1 MTLIIELSPDKEA
14 AFKAQAQAM
23 GLSIGQWLLLQLAE
37 QAGPGL
43 AAPQEPGREV
53 RPVWEVI
60 TENMKHVPSEDL
72 AVLPREG
79 QARLTIMSM
88 ACPREWNEVRL
99 CRHLLLDRAHQYG
112 RCRP

>member
-23 GLSIGQWLLLQLAE
+23 GLSIEQWLLRLAE

-43 AAPQEPGREV
+43 AALQEPEV
-53 RPVWEVI
+53 RPVWEVF

-72 AVLPREG
+72 AVLPRDG
-79 QARLTIMSM
+79 ASQIDHY
-88 ACPREWNEVRL
+88 V
-99 CRHLLLDRAHQYG
+99 YG
-112 RCRP
+112 LPKRVE